1 MTLPPFF
8 RLRRALREDHPGTI
22 ATMSRISAGS
32 RFTKAGV
39 CVIEPRTLIAYS
51 LLVVM
56 VLAVIYLIARFRR
69 DRTRRRD
76 EMRGKYRG
84 R

>member
-1 MTLPPFF
+1 MLPFF
-8 RLRRALREDHPGTI
+8 RLRRALRQDYGGTI
-22 ATMSRISAGS
+22 ATTSRIGAGS
-32 RFTKAGV
+32 RPTKAGV

-56 VLAVIYLIARFRR
+56 VLAAIFLIVRFRR
-69 DRTRRRD
+69 ERARRRD